1 MYTNFV
7 TMSAHSRCEKKRKGQ
22 NSWNCRNVILQN
34 VWGSLAQLGKLW
46 YTNPRRPGNAD
57 FLFITSLLISYLS
70 NCCWFL
76 IHHIA
81 AVLAGSLF
89 MNIIHEHAI
98 CININSSINIH
109 ICTVF
114 WRGLKTWQ
122 RATYWLDSSVD
133 PHILLVAPQH
143 RIFCWRIR
151 WIDFLFVCTC

>member
-76 IHHIA
+76 IYHIA

-89 MNIIHEHAI
+89 MNIIHA
-98 CININSSINIH
+98 SISTPQSIFTFVH
-109 ICTVF
+109 FSVE
-114 WRGLKTWQ
+114 GLK
-122 RATYWLDSSVD
+122 LDRKQHTNWTAVW
-133 PHILLVAPQH
+133 IL
-143 RIFCWRIR
+143 IFCWWIK
-151 WIDFLFVCTC
+151 WIDFRFVCTC